1 MQMQFRVVRLSGWRA
16 VVAVLAGLI
25 GLVAVVALLAVG
37 FVFVVLPGIVI
48 ATIAYW
54 FLPKPKVRAMGPT
67 GDPHVIEGTF
77 EVAPDDADRKRL
89 EQQTPP

>member
-48 ATIAYW
+48 ATVAYW
-54 FLPKPKVRAMGPT
+54 FLPKAKVRAMGPA
-67 GDPHVIEGTF
+67 GDPDVIEGIYAA
-77 EVAPDDADRKRL
+77 APDEAESKRL
-89 EQQTPP
+89 ERQTPP